1 MSVHANYFTLQ
12 LTVPEDRQVL
22 PWLVFDYIKK
32 VIAALRLSF
41 SGMEWRYMLANDL
54 KGFFISCYETA
65 QAALEF
71 KEDFCSR
78 KHILPDHSAM
88 YVLILYI

>member
-32 VIAALRLSF
+32 SHCSVEVVIF
-41 SGMEWRYMLANDL
+41 RY
-54 KGFFISCYETA
+54 GVEIHVSE
-65 QAALEF
+65 
-71 KEDFCSR
+71 
-78 KHILPDHSAM
+78 
-88 YVLILYI
+88 